1 MGSVIRFSVLMV
13 WSGVVAFGF
22 LAAGCG
28 RKALPPGERTPTEI
42 SMSEELSED
51 MAITMERQA
60 SYGGGAAFRLL
71 IDADGTV
78 SWQGVKNVAKPG
90 WHQWRIAPDRI
101 QGIRAEFQDVKFPE
115 LAEEFTEPAPVGRP
129 NTIISYYENGETLTT
144 HRDHGDPFAPMRM
157 KVLEDTILDLSGA
170 VDYL

>member
-1 MGSVIRFSVLMV
+1 MRAFIRFSILMA
-13 WSGVVAFGF
+13 WLGVIALGL
-22 LAAGCG
+22 LAGGCG

-60 SYGGGAAFRLL
+60 SYGEGAAFRLL
-71 IDADGTV
+71 IEADGTV
-78 SWQGVKNVAKPG
+78 SWQGVKNVSKPG

-101 QGIRAEFQDVKFPE
+101 AGIRAEFQGVKFPE
-115 LAEEFTEPAPVGRP
+115 LAQEFTEPAPVGRP
-129 NTIISYYENGETLTT
+129 TTIISYYENGETLTT

-157 KVLEDTILDLSGA
+157 KVLEETILDLSGA
-170 VDYL
+170 GEYL